1 MISDPGIGTD
11 AAKVVADC
19 IHSSRVKEMGLFLLK
34 KNVAE
39 EDMSSDIF
47 QHAERLTDDEVKKHQ
62 SKLARTIIVFLE
74 LLQLLIARN
83 RDLLLNLIQERRK
96 EPSMPTPTSGLVRAT
111 TGPPGYPSNPRTLMH
126 LGSHDGS
133 EPKMGAGNS
142 SVAAVEAMRDDTRST
157 IEDQSYGSLAGGAG
171 IARSDAAI
179 AVQSELQRSYI
190 SLVKALYPGISGI
203 MQSDTPRWLKQCC
216 QENYF
221 SLGTYKH
228 TRTRKLLLEMVLE
241 YYLLCHQS

>member
-1 MISDPGIGTD
+1 MNSDPGIGTD

-47 QHAERLTDDEVKKHQ
+47 QHAERLADDEVKKHQ
-62 SKLARTIIVFLE
+62 SKLARTITIFLE

-96 EPSMPTPTSGLVRAT
+96 EPSMPTPTNGIARTQSGPILHS
-111 TGPPGYPSNPRTLMH
+111 YNPRTLIH

-133 EPKMGAGNS
+133 EPKLGAVS
-142 SVAAVEAMRDDTRST
+142 SSATVDATRGDDARST
-157 IEDQSYGSLAGGAG
+157 IEGQLYGASVAGGAG
-171 IARSDAAI
+171 NVRSDAAI

-203 MQSDTPRWLKQCC
+203 MQSETPRWLKQCC

-228 TRTRKLLLEMVLE
+228 TRTRKLLLAMAREGFVFL
-241 YYLLCHQS
+241 